1 MAILDFPSSPALND
15 EYDAGNGVTY
25 VFNGYAW
32 DIKIKAAEVV
42 EGPPGPKGDTGPAG
56 PAGAD
61 GAVGPAGADSTVAG
75 PAGPQGEVGPAGP
88 QGEVGPQG
96 PAGADGAPGPQGE
109 VGPQGPAGVDGAP
122 GPAGLDSQV
131 PGPQGPE
138 GPAGPAGT
146 AAVPFADGVGCI
158 CIINVE
164 VGPGGR
170 IVQNQEFVNPGCA
183 DYSSTG
189 GGAGTA
195 LNPNFTAGPE
205 TGLSGTWRWLGRQW
219 YHPGGNGN
227 LTITGPAV
235 KIG

>member
-1 MAILDFPSSPALND
+1 MFDFFRNNKVPTTVTELLGEMDKKWYDTLRDFKSTLDKLQAEKFLPI
-15 EYDAGNGVTY
+15 VTQSDDLTT
-25 VFNGYAW
+25 VTF
-32 DIKIKAAEVV
+32 K
-42 EGPPGPKGDTGPAG
+42 GPNVTTTITTK
-56 PAGAD
+56 
-61 GAVGPAGADSTVAG
+61 TVDL
-75 PAGPQGEVGPAGP
+75 PDV
-88 QGEVGPQG
+88 
-96 PAGADGAPGPQGE
+96 
-109 VGPQGPAGVDGAP
+109 
-122 GPAGLDSQV
+122 L
-131 PGPQGPE
+131 PE